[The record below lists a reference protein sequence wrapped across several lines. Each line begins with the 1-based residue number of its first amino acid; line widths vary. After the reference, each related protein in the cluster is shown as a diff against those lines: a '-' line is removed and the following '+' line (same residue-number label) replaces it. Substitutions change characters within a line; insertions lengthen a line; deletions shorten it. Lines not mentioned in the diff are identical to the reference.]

1 MEDKGEMFDTPGTR
15 WLEERNVPFKRFHSV
30 PDLIGRETYIECTS
44 RQLGIPTSL
53 LLKTIVIEN
62 SANKT
67 QHPVVLVMRGDLAID
82 MTAFAKVTGFKKARL
97 CRAERA
103 HSYTGYEFGGTS
115 PFGLVRESDLK
126 IYLDQSIIDAANHGD
141 VWING
146 GGLGKVVAINI
157 DVLLDVLKP
166 TVVSASK
173 EMEKK

>member
-1 MEDKGEMFDTPGTR
+1 MFNTPGTK
-15 WLEERNVPFKRFHSV
+15 WLEERNVPFKRFHNV

-62 SANKT
+62 PTKKE

-82 MTAFAKVTGFKKARL
+82 MPAFAKEVGFERARL
-97 CRAERA
+97 CKADRA
-103 HSYTGYEFGGTS
+103 HGYTGYEFGGTS

-126 IYLDQSIIDAANHGD
+126 VYLDQSIIDAANHSD

-146 GGLGKVVAINI
+146 GGIGNTVAINI
-157 DVLLDVLKP
+157 DDLLGVLKP
-166 TVVSASK
+166 TVVSVSK